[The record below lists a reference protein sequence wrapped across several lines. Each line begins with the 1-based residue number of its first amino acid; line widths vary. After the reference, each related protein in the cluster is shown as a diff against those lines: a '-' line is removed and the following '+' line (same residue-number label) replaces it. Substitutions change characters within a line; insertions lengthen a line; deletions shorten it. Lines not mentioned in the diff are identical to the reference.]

1 MARFDLT
8 DGVALLGL
16 LGIGVGLAW
25 AVSLA
30 VALIVVGGI
39 IFVLAQ
45 VPPPRW

>member
-16 LGIGVGLAW
+16 CLLGIGMAW

-45 VPPPRW
+45 VPPRRG